1 MLRFRTWRRA
11 RAFFIAAALAAV
23 STMPVRAADMEVNID
38 NFAFTPKELTVK
50 AGTTIVFRNRELFIH
65 LRQSRV
71 LRLFLPKT
79 RKRGKLANDPAE
91 LSGESRVKSVD
102 GIELVRRQAQ
112 TAAPDPSRHQD
123 LATLSSEVTMTK
135 IIFAALAIAV
145 MGIASNGAVADE
157 TKQPVSHILK
167 QEEQL
172 LSAVTVMAQKDP
184 GCNCTVGSETR
195 CMYKSQCSHDGGTCG
210 TSCDP

>member
-1 MLRFRTWRRA
+1 MVTLKDRKFGNFQHQAWRRA
-11 RAFFIAAALAAV
+11 RSIPID
-23 STMPVRAADMEVNID
+23 SRANG
-38 NFAFTPKELTVK
+38 
-50 AGTTIVFRNRELFIH
+50 AG
-65 LRQSRV
+65 
-71 LRLFLPKT
+71 LPKT

>member
-1 MLRFRTWRRA
+1 
-11 RAFFIAAALAAV
+11 AALGVDCAGSFHPHRLPHNGAA
-23 STMPVRAADMEVNID
+23 
-38 NFAFTPKELTVK
+38 
-50 AGTTIVFRNRELFIH
+50 
-65 LRQSRV
+65 
-71 LRLFLPKT
+71 LPKT
-79 RKRGKLANDPAE
+79 RKRGKLANEPAE
-91 LSGESRVKSVD
+91 LSCECWVKSVD

-123 LATLSSEVTMTK
+123 LATSSSEVTMTK

-172 LSAVTVMAQKDP
+172 PSPVTVMAQKDP

-195 CMYKSQCSHDGGTCG
+195 CMYQSQCSHDGGTCG
-210 TSCDP
+210 